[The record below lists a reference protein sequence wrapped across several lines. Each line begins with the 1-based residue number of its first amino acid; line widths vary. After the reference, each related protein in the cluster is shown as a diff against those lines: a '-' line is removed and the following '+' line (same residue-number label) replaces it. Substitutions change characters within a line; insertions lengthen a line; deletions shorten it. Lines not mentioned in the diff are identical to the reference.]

1 MQTRIFLIGFIGSGK
16 TTVGSQLARK
26 LAYEFVDMDQV
37 IEETAGMSVPGIFEE
52 LGEEVFRSWEH
63 KILLELC
70 QKERVVIATGGGA
83 PCHGTMMSTMKANG
97 ITIYIKLIPT
107 VLKDR
112 LTRARVE
119 RPLIRGKSEP
129 ELLQYI
135 KTTLEARE
143 AFYSQANYI
152 VDGDKLDPENLAKH
166 LKEA

>member
-1 MQTRIFLIGFIGSGK
+1 MQTRIFLIGFMGSGK

-26 LAYEFVDMDQV
+26 LAYEFVDMDQM
-37 IEETAGMSVPGIFEE
+37 IEETAGMSVSDIFTE

-63 KILLELC
+63 KILLELY

-83 PCHGTMMSTMKANG
+83 PCHGTMMSSMNANG
-97 ITIYIKLIPT
+97 ITVYIKLSPS

-143 AFYSQANYI
+143 TFYNQANYI

>member
-1 MQTRIFLIGFIGSGK
+1 
-16 TTVGSQLARK
+16 
-26 LAYEFVDMDQV
+26 MDQM
-37 IEETAGMSVPGIFEE
+37 IEETAGMSVPEIFKD
-52 LGEEVFRSWEH
+52 LGEEVFRSWED
-63 KILLELC
+63 KILQELC
-70 QKERVVIATGGGA
+70 KKEMVVIASGGGA
-83 PCHGTMMSTMKANG
+83 PCHGTMISTMNANG
-97 ITIYIKLIPT
+97 VTVYIKLSPE

-152 VDGDKLDPENLAKH
+152 VDGDKLDLENLAKH

>member
-1 MQTRIFLIGFIGSGK
+1 MQTRIFLIGFMGSGK

-37 IEETAGMSVPGIFEE
+37 IEETAGMSVPEIFEE

-83 PCHGTMMSTMKANG
+83 PCHGTMMSSMNANG
-97 ITIYIKLIPT
+97 VTVYIKLSPT

-143 AFYSQANYI
+143 AIYSQANYI
-152 VDGDKLDPENLAKH
+152 VDGAKLDPENLAKH
-166 LKEA
+166 LKEN

>member
-1 MQTRIFLIGFIGSGK
+1 MQTRIFLIGFMGSGK

-26 LAYEFVDMDQV
+26 LAYEFVDMDQM
-37 IEETAGMSVPGIFEE
+37 IEETAGMSVPEIFKE

-70 QKERVVIATGGGA
+70 KKERVVIATGGGA
-83 PCHGTMMSTMKANG
+83 PCHGTMMSSMNANG
-97 ITIYIKLIPT
+97 VTVYIKLSPA

-112 LTRARVE
+112 LIRARVE
-119 RPLIRGKSEP
+119 RPLILGKSEP

-143 AFYSQANYI
+143 VFYSQANYI

>member
-1 MQTRIFLIGFIGSGK
+1 MQTRIFLIGFMGSGK
-16 TTVGSQLARK
+16 TTAGSQLARK
-26 LAYEFVDMDQV
+26 LAYEFLDMDQM
-37 IEETAGMSVPGIFEE
+37 IEETAGMSVPEIFKD

-83 PCHGTMMSTMKANG
+83 PCHGTMMSTMNANG
-97 ITIYIKLIPT
+97 VTIYIKLSPSI
-107 VLKDR
+107 LKDR
-112 LTRARVE
+112 LTKARIE
-119 RPLIRGKSEP
+119 RPLIRGKSES

-135 KTTLEARE
+135 RTTLEARE
-143 AFYSQANYI
+143 VFYSQANYI

>member
-1 MQTRIFLIGFIGSGK
+1 MQTRIFLIGFMGSGK

-26 LAYEFVDMDQV
+26 LAYEFVDMDQM
-37 IEETAGMSVPGIFEE
+37 IEETAGMSVSDIFTE

-83 PCHGTMMSTMKANG
+83 PCHGTMMSGMNANG
-97 ITIYIKLIPT
+97 ITVYIKLSPS

-112 LTRARVE
+112 LTRARIE

-143 AFYSQANYI
+143 TFYNQANYI
-152 VDGDKLDPENLAKH
+152 VDGDKLDLENLAKH